1 MKKTTNVSF
10 WGVRKSSTL
19 INKSDLLNLVITE
32 KLCLLKERHTNKK
45 TEVKLIWRLFTT
57 VLFCCFKVKNIN
69 KM

>member
-45 TEVKLIWRLFTT
+45 TEVKLI
-57 VLFCCFKVKNIN
+57 
-69 KM
+69 